1 MSRDDDCDLSPR
13 EIASPR
19 DADDEG
25 DDVRVVCID
34 EGDDATPR
42 ARASADAPDATTSTR
57 AFPDASTA
65 PDARAARFKPELSVK
80 SYFKKIKPNDATRD
94 GDATTPEDA
103 SPKRRRGLVKIE
115 FEKDRRE
122 FTTKAI
128 GGCKVKFPEGLNPHP
143 AQTMTMSSI
152 IRALTKREHAMIES
166 PTGTGKTLA
175 LLCGALAWQEREVA
189 LSMEKNK
196 GYWSEKM
203 KYQTAR
209 NAYVDAVANGKT
221 PTVERGVGW
230 ASNDPYFPNPH
241 GSTLRPKIFI
251 CSRTHSQI
259 NQILRELKRTGYSP
273 RYSVLS
279 SRQRMC
285 PMEKNDA
292 QCKELLGTGVAQQ
305 SGRTACGFFNRHK
318 HVSSNMERYPK
329 AGEEGM
335 FPSAWDMED
344 FERVV
349 NEIEGCSFYALREMV
364 KTADLIF
371 CPYNYLFDVN
381 IRRKM
386 KIDLKDAAVLID
398 EGHNLED
405 VCREGS
411 SIEFSLDTIRKG
423 KDELSKTWGKINNE
437 TSLIA
442 RFFRAISEFME
453 GLFCTNPAP
462 TTVIQSNQLEYFVND
477 MLKTFN
483 AVGEYT
489 QDIIDVVEKLLTEGS
504 NLMSP
509 IIAPHITFAGDLAE
523 VLQNAVKH
531 AAAYNIFIGSRVEID
546 GDECPGMVIQCMK
559 PSVAF
564 HAVAEKAR
572 SVIITSGTLSPM
584 NTFEA
589 ELAEKFPTKIEA
601 PHVVPNDHVYVEVTS
616 AIGEVTY
623 KATDGHVQGPK
634 FAKKLGEYLLKYA
647 QVIPGGM
654 LVFLPKYSLIDRV
667 LREWHVTGLFGK
679 MNDYKRVVVETRGAR
694 GFQDTLNEFN
704 LGNTNG
710 KGSLMLAVYRGKVSE
725 GIDFKDDSARAVFCV
740 GIPFPSVYDIKVKA
754 KKEFNDLPVSR
765 AQGMLSGGE
774 WYRAQAYRAYNQALG
789 RCIRHPKDYAALFLV
804 DSRFRESRWM
814 LNNIS
819 KWIRN
824 NAQASDDVNQS
835 VRVVDGFFKRLRG
848 ASDGNAPAGSTAKHE
863 ETQQKENLL
872 CGLGC
877 EKNAALCAALER
889 LHEASMLSPE
899 EPMKVNAYAKALT
912 SIRAL
917 KYEVTSGAKMSKA
930 GPDKVQHVGPSMG
943 AQIDFFLKHGVFER
957 MEYYERKELPPSS
970 AK

>member
-1 MSRDDDCDLSPR
+1 
-13 EIASPR
+13 
-19 DADDEG
+19 
-25 DDVRVVCID
+25 
-34 EGDDATPR
+34 
-42 ARASADAPDATTSTR
+42 
-57 AFPDASTA
+57 
-65 PDARAARFKPELSVK
+65 
-80 SYFKKIKPNDATRD
+80 
-94 GDATTPEDA
+94 
-103 SPKRRRGLVKIE
+103 
-115 FEKDRRE
+115 
-122 FTTKAI
+122 
-128 GGCKVKFPEGLNPHP
+128 
-143 AQTMTMSSI
+143 
-152 IRALTKREHAMIES
+152 
-166 PTGTGKTLA
+166 
-175 LLCGALAWQEREVA
+175 
-189 LSMEKNK
+189 
-196 GYWSEKM
+196 
-203 KYQTAR
+203 
-209 NAYVDAVANGKT
+209 
-221 PTVERGVGW
+221 
-230 ASNDPYFPNPH
+230 
-241 GSTLRPKIFI
+241 
-251 CSRTHSQI
+251 
-259 NQILRELKRTGYSP
+259 
-273 RYSVLS
+273 
-279 SRQRMC
+279 
-285 PMEKNDA
+285 
-292 QCKELLGTGVAQQ
+292 
-305 SGRTACGFFNRHK
+305 
-318 HVSSNMERYPK
+318 
-329 AGEEGM
+329 
-335 FPSAWDMED
+335 
-344 FERVV
+344 
-349 NEIEGCSFYALREMV
+349 
-364 KTADLIF
+364 
-371 CPYNYLFDVN
+371 
-381 IRRKM
+381 
-386 KIDLKDAAVLID
+386 
-398 EGHNLED
+398 
-405 VCREGS
+405 
-411 SIEFSLDTIRKG
+411 
-423 KDELSKTWGKINNE
+423 
-437 TSLIA
+437 
-442 RFFRAISEFME
+442 ME
-453 GLFCTNPAP
+453 GLFCTNTAP

-483 AVGEYT
+483 AVGKYT
-489 QDIIDVVEKLLTEGS
+489 QDIIDVVEKLLTEDS